1 MAKGFFTQGVAVLF
15 EKAPSRAALRA
26 ALEPA
31 FEIAREDD
39 GGDGWAHGSDGL
51 IVTYRPDVNGY
62 VNVDVVHRPWP
73 DHMGDP
79 TKEPEL
85 FGAWT
90 FGHFGPFAFPGN
102 LERAAEQNL
111 TWEHAG
117 KDVKKHTAFVRV
129 RLSYIFGAGGDA
141 PVMPADCDALDE
153 LNFVYGIAAKLVQ
166 MPGAIAMFNPGGEVL
181 TTGEMLERSLKWAA
195 EHELQPLDVWAN
207 IRIFQVDDEWTLMD
221 TVGHAQFD
229 LPDLEAVFKQ
239 SEKDPNEVAALLRN
253 ITSYLL
259 EQGPVIQDGH
269 TVDGPDGAA
278 WGVHAFRDALSSPP
292 RDVLC
297 LVPTEG
303 DEPPELVFDRG
314 EDVEEE

>member
-1 MAKGFFTQGVAVLF
+1 KSASGRSRFADARPYRKQHSVAAVRPLARSAITGEAHTDRLWRPVWVGGPPGYKGRSAGTLAAFGRETQTRTSVPPCGCTSWWRPCTCSCIRSLTLRACCCSNAGMAKGFFTQGVAVLF
-15 EKAPSRAALRA
+15 EKAPSRAALRE

-39 GGDGWAHGSDGL
+39 GGDGWAQGADGL

-141 PVMPADCDALDE
+141 PV
-153 LNFVYGIAAKLVQ
+153 
-166 MPGAIAMFNPGGEVL
+166 
-181 TTGEMLERSLKWAA
+181 
-195 EHELQPLDVWAN
+195 
-207 IRIFQVDDEWTLMD
+207 
-221 TVGHAQFD
+221 
-229 LPDLEAVFKQ
+229 
-239 SEKDPNEVAALLRN
+239 
-253 ITSYLL
+253 
-259 EQGPVIQDGH
+259 
-269 TVDGPDGAA
+269 
-278 WGVHAFRDALSSPP
+278 
-292 RDVLC
+292 
-297 LVPTEG
+297 
-303 DEPPELVFDRG
+303 
-314 EDVEEE
+314 